1 MVSRYL
7 YYFSDFGILNEKL
20 KILRRIC
27 NMDDL
32 AIKVSNV
39 DKTFRLPHEKQ
50 NSIKDL
56 VVHLF
61 NRKKT
66 FEKQHVLK
74 NINLEIKKGEFFGIV
89 GKNGGGKSTMLK
101 ILAGIYSPN
110 NGAVIV
116 NGKLTAFIELGV
128 GFNPNLTGRENV
140 YLSGALL
147 GFSEKEVSS
156 MYDDIVDFAEL
167 KRFMDQKLK
176 NYSSGM
182 QVRLAFSIAIQAKSD
197 ILILDEVLAVGDEAF
212 QRKCLDV
219 FERYKSEK
227 QTVIL
232 VTHDMETVRKF
243 CSRALILDDG
253 KILQIGEPNK
263 VASIYSKLN
272 LDEIER
278 DMNKKDV
285 NSVENNLGL
294 KIDYKDQVGK
304 STTSYR
310 CGATM
315 RLSLTYNNVLN
326 YAHLVINIY
335 KRSGEHITGFRIP
348 AESGSAEVDIKLLLT
363 KGKYY
368 ILVQAVNDKHEAVGD
383 VVEGN
388 DFLITTTKPVGM
400 PGWSGLVPVD
410 YKLVK

>member
-1 MVSRYL
+1 
-7 YYFSDFGILNEKL
+7 
-20 KILRRIC
+20 
-27 NMDDL
+27 MDDI
-32 AIKVSNV
+32 AIKVSDV
-39 DKTFRLPHEKQ
+39 DKTFKLPHEKQ

-56 VVHLF
+56 AINVF
-61 NRKKT
+61 NRKKSY
-66 FEKQHVLK
+66 ERQHVLK

-140 YLSGALL
+140 FLSGALL
-147 GFSEKEVSS
+147 GFSEKEVSA
-156 MYDDIVDFAEL
+156 MYNDIVDFAEL
-167 KRFMDQKLK
+167 HRFMDQKLK

-219 FERYKSEK
+219 FERYKAEK

-243 CSRALILDDG
+243 CSRALILDGG

-263 VASIYSKLN
+263 VASTYSKLN

-278 DMNKKDV
+278 DMNKKDL
-285 NSVENNLGL
+285 NSVENSLKL
-294 KIDYKDQVGK
+294 KIEYKNQEGK
-304 STTSYR
+304 ATNSYK
-310 CGATM
+310 CGDMM

-348 AESGSAEVDIKLLLT
+348 ADSSSAEVDIRALLT
-363 KGKYY
+363 RGKYY
-368 ILVQAVNDKHEAVGD
+368 ILVQAVNDKHEAVGE

-388 DFLITTTKPVGM
+388 DFLITTDKPAGM

-410 YKLVK
+410 YKIVKR

>member
-1 MVSRYL
+1 
-7 YYFSDFGILNEKL
+7 
-20 KILRRIC
+20 
-27 NMDDL
+27 MDDI
-32 AIKVSNV
+32 AIKVSDV
-39 DKTFRLPHEKQ
+39 DKTFKLPHEKQ

-56 VVHLF
+56 AINVF
-61 NRKKT
+61 NRKKSY
-66 FEKQHVLK
+66 ERQHVLK

-140 YLSGALL
+140 FLSGALL

-156 MYDDIVDFAEL
+156 MYNDIVDFAEL
-167 KRFMDQKLK
+167 HRFMDQKLK

-219 FERYKSEK
+219 FERYKAEK

-263 VASIYSKLN
+263 VASTYSKLN

-285 NSVENNLGL
+285 NSVENNLEL
-294 KIDYKDQVGK
+294 KIDYKDRAGK

-310 CGATM
+310 CGDTM

-348 AESGSAEVDIKLLLT
+348 ADSGTAEVDIKALLT

-388 DFLITTTKPVGM
+388 DFLITTDRPVGM

-410 YKLVK
+410 YKIVE